1 MPSSTSKPP
10 PIEPAHGPGVDAGR
24 AAGSGFGRAAR
35 LRLGLGLALAV
46 VILDQASKW
55 AVLARL
61 MDPPRAIE
69 VLPIFNLVL
78 VWNTG
83 VSFGLFDSDDP
94 RGAWIL
100 SAVALVIVAVLVVWL
115 LRVPHRLGAA
125 AIGLIVGGAVGNVVD
140 RLRLGAVADFLDFH
154 VGLYHWPAFNL
165 ADSAITVGVLILL
178 YDALFARPESRK

>member
-10 PIEPAHGPGVDAGR
+10 PTDPAAGP
-24 AAGSGFGRAAR
+24 GSGFGRAAR
-35 LRLGLGLALAV
+35 LRLGLGLALV
-46 VILDQASKW
+46 VAILDQASKW
-55 AVLARL
+55 VVLTRL
-61 MDPPRAIE
+61 MDPPRVIE
-69 VLPIFNLVL
+69 VLPFFNLVL
-78 VWNTG
+78 AWNTG
-83 VSFGLFDSDDP
+83 VSFGLLDSDDP
-94 RGAWIL
+94 RGALVL

-115 LRVPHRLGAA
+115 ARMPQRFGAA

-154 VGLYHWPAFNL
+154 VAMYHWPAFNL